1 MRVNGFAPVAGI
13 SADFTVQYRT
23 SLPLV
28 PSDLDFY
35 GDLLAKINTNSN
47 LAETHFEICNCR
59 DEPFI
64 HCARLMT
71 DDECPNL
78 YMYTP
83 TAKVPIVVCEKTR
96 ISVIR
101 YVIRKILESMN
112 DVLDGKIPSPVIKTP
127 TKEEYPCLPPMR
139 RMSESISAAKSS
151 AKTRSSP
158 A

>member
-1 MRVNGFAPVAGI
+1 MSLYLHMRVNGFAPVAGI

-96 ISVIR
+96 SSVIR

-112 DVLDGKIPSPVIKTP
+112 DVLDGKIPSPVIKTQ
-127 TKEEYPCLPPMR
+127 TKEE
-139 RMSESISAAKSS
+139 
-151 AKTRSSP
+151 
-158 A
+158 